1 MTTVSLDGIYSN
13 SHQKACHKRYTA
25 ATAGIRIISGES
37 SPKAAVK
44 LCAMSEVDTIAWD
57 LVDVEVSDGIRLCTE
72 SLFET
77 IVSNNSLTLG
87 SGGESATEDSG
98 QTVISGYFI
107 SQCAFS
113 MAFGNRPGNLVAGVE
128 PPIDAWDV
136 LDLERYSGRR
146 KLNRRLIFEM
156 EWAFACDGM
165 SWNWQMFDFDSWVVP
180 VGLPKNCRPTA
191 VDCSFIA
198 TDSWRLADQDKHIA
212 RADIHKK
219 SCKVPIAAPS
229 RTWRSGAPGM
239 RTETEMG
246 RAKSLLPFQ
255 LGQSS

>member
-1 MTTVSLDGIYSN
+1 MTTVSLGGIYSN

-44 LCAMSEVDTIAWD
+44 LCAISEVDTIAWD
-57 LVDVEVSDGIRLCTE
+57 LVDVEVSDAIRLCIE

-180 VGLPKNCRPTA
+180 VGELHIVSTGLYYNQQDLTDTTTMPPKLDASAWPGVPAVFAGLVGTLPKE
-191 VDCSFIA
+191 
-198 TDSWRLADQDKHIA
+198 LA
-212 RADIHKK
+212 
-219 SCKVPIAAPS
+219 
-229 RTWRSGAPGM
+229 
-239 RTETEMG
+239 
-246 RAKSLLPFQ
+246 
-255 LGQSS
+255 